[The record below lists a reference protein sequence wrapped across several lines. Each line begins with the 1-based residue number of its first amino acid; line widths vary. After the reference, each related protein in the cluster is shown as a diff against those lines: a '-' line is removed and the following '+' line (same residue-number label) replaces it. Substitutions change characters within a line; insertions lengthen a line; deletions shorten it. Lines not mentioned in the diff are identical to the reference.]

1 MYHFELT
8 ANFEINLITMK
19 DEAQQALNNI
29 DWLYKQ
35 FTINMKITTGEV
47 MEIYVLNNETF
58 EQYTQ
63 IIDQTFITEHDGLR
77 LFDEPFDLFDYLYH
91 HSEDIVVSDEKFEFQ
106 YVTGNLKKKV
116 KTITF
121 NLVKQEAEPLLLAF
135 LKC

>member
-1 MYHFELT
+1 
-8 ANFEINLITMK
+8 MK